1 MKPPPQDQ
9 RLTTRD
15 MIRLVARLLRPYRGW
30 VAIILLATLVE
41 TAVSLA
47 APWPLKIILDNV
59 LGGHK
64 APHWLHHAAKWIPAH
79 NVFRIAALAAIAS
92 VIIAAIGALASY
104 VNNYYTEN

>member
-1 MKPPPQDQ
+1 MKPPKDE

-30 VAIILLATLVE
+30 VAIVLIATLVE
-41 TAVSLA
+41 TAMSLA

-64 APHWLHHAAKWIPAH
+64 LPHWLQQFAKKMPGHHVA
-79 NVFRIAALAAIAS
+79 RIAALAAAVSATIAVLWS
-92 VIIAAIGALASY
+92 LGSY
-104 VNNYYTEN
+104 VNNYYTEG